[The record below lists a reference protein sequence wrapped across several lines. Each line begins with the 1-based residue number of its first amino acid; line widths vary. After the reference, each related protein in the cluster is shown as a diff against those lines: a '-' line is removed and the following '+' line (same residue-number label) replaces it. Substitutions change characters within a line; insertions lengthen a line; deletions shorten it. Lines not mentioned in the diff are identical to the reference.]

1 MAQCPNCNN
10 KLNSKSIYK
19 SFLSYKGYPNI
30 ECKSC
35 GASVFHKSKNRLY
48 GGLIAAIS
56 IFVACLYF
64 NFKNP
69 SVENV
74 LIGIAL
80 AAVALLLSSIL
91 IIPLL
96 EFEKTKKPPE

>member
-10 KLNSKSIYK
+10 NLNSISIYK
-19 SFLSYKGYPNI
+19 SFLSYKGYSNI

-35 GASVFHKSKNRLY
+35 GTLIVHSAKNRLY
-48 GGLIAAIS
+48 GGLVAAIS
-56 IFVACLYF
+56 ILIACLYF
-64 NFKNP
+64 NFKDP

-74 LIGIAL
+74 LLGIAL
-80 AAVALLLSSIL
+80 AAVALLLGSFL

-96 EFEKTKKPPE
+96 QFEKD